1 MQSRFSSSYN
11 MEDGCQESPVQIPEQ
26 KRQLGEYKDLKLQDE
41 ILNMKQENK
50 KVSENNKQ
58 ASIG

>member
-11 MEDGCQESPVQIPEQ
+11 MEDGCQESPVQ
-26 KRQLGEYKDLKLQDE
+26 KRQLGEYKELKLQDE